1 MSADICSAAYLPYCS
16 SDVYSGTRNASAE
29 TGHRYF
35 YGKYIVKAVIA
46 DLIENTWITEAE
58 EVVLTGASAGGFG
71 TECNCDLL
79 ADQLHAI
86 NPEIKVKCISDSGT
100 IYPFNTHSEGCFPH
114 LLQYSFFQAWHGISD
129 ESCLEENPDGF
140 DCIR

>member
-1 MSADICSAAYLPYCS
+1 M
-16 SDVYSGTRNASAE
+16 
-29 TGHRYF
+29 
-35 YGKYIVKAVIA
+35 KAIIA

-58 EVVLTGASAGGFG
+58 EVVLYGASAGGFG

-114 LLQYSFFQAWHGISD
+114 ALQYSFFQAWHGVSD